1 MASSSNLASLSE
13 QIRAQ
18 TERDRELI
26 EQQTQTLLDQHAQTL
41 RQLSAAALNTT
52 RAAIESQAG
61 TLDSMTAEVQQQTG
75 KTLEALA
82 EALTQ
87 ISETLNGRK
96 TEKGKPQGGIL
107 PALKQTELATRTATR
122 AQAGELEAAIKAQTI
137 KLLWLMK
144 WPLLGTVAV
153 CLTICL
159 LTWAYWGM
167 ASPWET
173 MQMRNGEYQVIK
185 GNDWTIC
192 ALANGNKLPCRPIK

>member
-26 EQQTQTLLDQHAQTL
+26 EQQTQALLDQHAQTL
-41 RQLSAAALNTT
+41 RLLSDAALSTT
-52 RAAIESQAG
+52 RAAIDSQA
-61 TLDSMTAEVQQQTG
+61 G
-75 KTLEALA
+75 KTLEAL
-82 EALTQ
+82 TQ
-87 ISETLNGRK
+87 IGETLNGRK
-96 TEKGKPQGGIL
+96 TEKGKLQGGIL

-122 AQAGELEAAIKAQTI
+122 AQAGELEAAIKAQTTR
-137 KLLWLMK
+137 LLWLMK

-153 CLTICL
+153 CLIICL
-159 LTWAYWGM
+159 LTWTYWAM

-173 MQMRNGEYQVIK
+173 VQMRNGEYQVMK